1 MIIDSAFPSKYL
13 RAADIGEGQSV
24 SVVMSDVKIESI
36 TESGNPEDDKP
47 VLYFEG
53 KQKGLVLNK
62 TNAATIAVAFGN
74 ETNGWTRRSIEF
86 FGSTTPFSGRIVPCI
101 RVRAQAQAAT
111 EPISVPVAP
120 HKPLDDS
127 QIPF

>member
-74 ETNGWTRRSIEF
+74 ETNGWTGRSI
-86 FGSTTPFSGRIVPCI
+86 
-101 RVRAQAQAAT
+101 
-111 EPISVPVAP
+111 
-120 HKPLDDS
+120 
-127 QIPF
+127 